1 MVFVNLDASGEPAP
15 HGRTQIRYA
24 DEAFQRYRAGSD
36 PANSPVASA
45 EETVAARLEADT
57 MH

>member
-1 MVFVNLDASGEPAP
+1 VNLDENGEPAP

-24 DEAFQRYRAGSD
+24 EEAFERYRTGPSTAGQ
-36 PANSPVASA
+36 PVASV
-45 EETVAARLEADT
+45 EDTAARAEADT